1 VRPGY
6 PGPRPPSPGVC
17 RKSCCTAYIELL
29 RAGSSCLEA
38 GSLALALLVA
48 RVLADH
54 NDVALATNHLA
65 LITDPLDARLDLH
78 GYPLRLQLSLA

>member
-1 VRPGY
+1 MHPCYQVPGLRARGCAGN
-6 PGPRPPSPGVC
+6 PAALP
-17 RKSCCTAYIELL
+17 IELL
-29 RAGSSCLEA
+29 RVGSSCFEA